1 MRRSSGVSSRISWR
15 AAALGSS
22 SSKRGAI
29 VRRHLVEDR
38 DDLFVRHAAEQLLLR
53 LDIDVEILENVRRQ
67 RVRQN
72 AENDD
77 LLVFRQIEDDLGH
90 VGRRHLGKELA
101 QRGEIPRLDHAL
113 DFG

>member
-1 MRRSSGVSSRISWR
+1 MRRSSGVSSRISCR
-15 AAALGSS
+15 AAALGQFLEQ
-22 SSKRGAI
+22 RRAI

-38 DDLFVRHAAEQLLLR
+38 DDLFVRHAAEQFLLR

-72 AENDD
+72 PENDD
-77 LLVFRQIEDDLGH
+77 LLVFRKIEDDLGH

-101 QRGEIPRLDHAL
+101 QRGEIPRVDHAL